1 MTDFCWNQLEADHGA
16 AARLNDM
23 IANLAVLLAA
33 IGVFGTKAGWPD
45 IAVASIMAVL
55 GLSGAR
61 DIIGRAR
68 SELRGLSTSTS

>member
-1 MTDFCWNQLEADHGA
+1 
-16 AARLNDM
+16 
-23 IANLAVLLAA
+23 VLLAA

-68 SELRGLSTSTS
+68 AELRGLSTSTS